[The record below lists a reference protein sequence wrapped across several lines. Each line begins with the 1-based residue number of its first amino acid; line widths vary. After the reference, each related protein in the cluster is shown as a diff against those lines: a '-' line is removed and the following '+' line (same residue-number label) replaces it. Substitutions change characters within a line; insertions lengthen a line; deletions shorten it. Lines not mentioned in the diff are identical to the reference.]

1 MTQIAQCA
9 VRGLRSTYLGCD
21 VQTLTARQQEQQWR
35 QQVAAL
41 QVTLENQRE
50 DLQDIT
56 SNMQRQY
63 KVLGQDPILAFVIE
77 ICYRASSKK
86 VQTQLCCMCKLAL
99 VLGGQC
105 A

>member
-9 VRGLRSTYLGCD
+9 VRGLRLTYLGCD

-77 ICYRASSKK
+77 ICYRASAKK
-86 VQTQLCCMCKLAL
+86 GATQLCCMCKLAP